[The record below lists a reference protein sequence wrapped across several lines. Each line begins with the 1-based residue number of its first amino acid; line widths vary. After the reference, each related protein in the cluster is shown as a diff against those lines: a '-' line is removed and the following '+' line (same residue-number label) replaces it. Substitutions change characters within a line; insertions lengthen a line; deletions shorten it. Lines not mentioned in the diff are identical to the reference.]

1 MSNFNFINLSS
12 KNLQY
17 QTQTVTVANGATFI
31 ALVIPKQDIH
41 KCMNVLYMHVQR
53 ETKKCYVGITIQET
67 GKRWLSGQAYQLNKN
82 FGRALKKY
90 GWEMFDS
97 YILAFGED
105 RYTLN
110 NAEITAITA
119 AGGHK
124 SKFTYN
130 LSPGGD
136 IVAENDKPIV
146 GVYLPTGE
154 TRNFK
159 SGSDAAR
166 SLGIGGTDLPMTV
179 ARGEAI
185 SIKNW
190 WFRFKD
196 NLEAQPP
203 KVWGNDLRLQEL
215 RDNKAKPLVAI
226 NYKSGEVRQ
235 YPTQQSAA
243 EDLGVDQSSVCEVA
257 NGNSYSAGGWW
268 FRYEDDEKPM
278 PTLFSTSATRQKRD
292 KKVYAVRL
300 HTGEKR
306 EFRNCTVA
314 DNELA
319 LHMGAAAKVALGKRA
334 SAGEWWFT
342 YDKLGIPPIDFKG
355 ALVAKARSIPV
366 IATEISTGNKLEFSS
381 AKLASEQLGMSR
393 AAISKVIK
401 GELKAAKGYTFSFA

>member
-1 MSNFNFINLSS
+1 MSNFSFINLSS
-12 KNLQY
+12 KNLHY
-17 QTQTVTVANGATFI
+17 QTQTVTVANGASFI
-31 ALVIPKQDIH
+31 ALVISKQDML

-53 ETKKCYVGITIQET
+53 ETKKCYIGITIQET
-67 GKRWLSGQAYQLNKN
+67 AKRWFAGPTYQLNKN

-97 YILAFGED
+97 YILAFGESRD
-105 RYTLN
+105 TLN
-110 NAEITAITA
+110 TAEVAAITA

-136 IVAENDKPIV
+136 MVAENDKPIV

-166 SLGIGGTDLPMTV
+166 TLGIGGTDLPMTV

-226 NYKSGEVRQ
+226 NYKSGEIRH

-243 EDLGVDQSSVCEVA
+243 DDLGVDQTSVCQIA
-257 NGNSYSAGGWW
+257 NGKSYSAGGWW
-268 FRYEDDEKPM
+268 FRYEDDDKSM
-278 PTLFSTSATRQKRD
+278 PTLFSSSATRQKRD
-292 KKVYAVRL
+292 KKVYGVRL
-300 HTGEKR
+300 QTGERR

-314 DNELA
+314 DNELS
-319 LHMGAAAKVALGKRA
+319 LHMGAAASVALGSRT
-334 SAGEWWFT
+334 SAGDWWFT
-342 YDKLGIPPIDFKG
+342 YDKSGIPPTDFKG

-366 IATEISTGNKLEFSS
+366 IATEISTGIKMEYSS
-381 AKLASEQLGMSR
+381 AKLASAQLGMSR

-401 GELKAAKGYTFSFA
+401 GELKSVKGYIFKFA